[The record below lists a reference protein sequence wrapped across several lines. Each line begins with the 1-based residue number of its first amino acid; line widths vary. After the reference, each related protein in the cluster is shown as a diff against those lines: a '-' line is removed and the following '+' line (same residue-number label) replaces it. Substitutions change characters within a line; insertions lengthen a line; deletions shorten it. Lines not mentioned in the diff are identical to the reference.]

1 MDDTASAALNTTVFI
16 ALVALAVVLGYSIR
30 TSGFRYATEGSIAL
44 LLGAIAGG
52 AIITYYALIDPQHR
66 LPTRLITFDE
76 DLIFQTLLPPI
87 IFAAGFSVKKK
98 LFFQNFGTLLL
109 LGVGGTLATAGVL
122 AAVARPIMART
133 LAGRSSLR
141 NALALGAV
149 LSCTDSVASLQL
161 MDPDRAPLL
170 YALLFGE
177 GVVNDA
183 TAIVLLGATMEL
195 PYDPDTETWGLA
207 SLGALLTQFL
217 RLFVL
222 STALGLA
229 VGLASAALVRHL
241 FTRPSAGPETLTL
254 ALLGLLAY
262 FAAEALGL
270 SAILSV
276 FFCGIAM
283 SHYTWHNLSPPAK
296 VLTRHGFHVISS
308 ACEVVLF
315 VYAGLDMWVSGATWW
330 RMDTSRY
337 LRMLGSMGALA
348 GGMLAAMAAAR
359 AAVVFPVAALANA
372 ATHGGCSGRGRAKAK
387 EENGTQAEHAASATT
402 GALEAQGQQHQQRQH
417 AGARRAKRSMAAH
430 DRIPPGG
437 AAVLWWGGLPRGAI
451 TLGLTYH
458 SFWSDAA
465 TRPEQRVIIGAC
477 IIVVFTTT
485 VGFGVVTQHVMEL
498 LMPTPPPPQPP
509 PQRPQQ
515 LQQHAAKR
523 NSAGRQGG
531 ALRPAGYGRQS
542 GPADVDVRQPLLS
555 PCGSSSELTQP
566 CASNGVHGVQ
576 GPTSVIPTA
585 AAAAA
590 AVVAAVAAAEVS
602 APPAAALGA
611 TMAVVSSAPPL
622 ELSNDMLWAG
632 EVLGVPAVPRVA
644 AGAGS
649 ATADMGATG
658 GAGAGTA
665 AAPVQGGGDVGHG
678 AGGVGGGAEAT
689 LLGMEDLD
697 EERTW
702 VHRQWRRFDATWL
715 QPVFGGRR
723 AGEGIAG
730 LEHV

>member
-1 MDDTASAALNTTVFI
+1 MRVRAGPRGVWQPTTASP
-16 ALVALAVVLGYSIR
+16 R
-30 TSGFRYATEGSIAL
+30 
-44 LLGAIAGG
+44 
-52 AIITYYALIDPQHR
+52 
-66 LPTRLITFDE
+66 
-76 DLIFQTLLPPI
+76 
-87 IFAAGFSVKKK
+87 
-98 LFFQNFGTLLL
+98 
-109 LGVGGTLATAGVL
+109 
-122 AAVARPIMART
+122 VARR
-133 LAGRSSLR
+133 
-141 NALALGAV
+141 
-149 LSCTDSVASLQL
+149 C
-161 MDPDRAPLL
+161 
-170 YALLFGE
+170 
-177 GVVNDA
+177 
-183 TAIVLLGATMEL
+183 
-195 PYDPDTETWGLA
+195 
-207 SLGALLTQFL
+207 
-217 RLFVL
+217 
-222 STALGLA
+222 
-229 VGLASAALVRHL
+229 
-241 FTRPSAGPETLTL
+241 
-254 ALLGLLAY
+254 
-262 FAAEALGL
+262 
-270 SAILSV
+270 
-276 FFCGIAM
+276 C
-283 SHYTWHNLSPPAK
+283 
-296 VLTRHGFHVISS
+296 
-308 ACEVVLF
+308 
-315 VYAGLDMWVSGATWW
+315 
-330 RMDTSRY
+330 
-337 LRMLGSMGALA
+337 
-348 GGMLAAMAAAR
+348 
-359 AAVVFPVAALANA
+359 
-372 ATHGGCSGRGRAKAK
+372 
-387 EENGTQAEHAASATT
+387 
-402 GALEAQGQQHQQRQH
+402 
-417 AGARRAKRSMAAH
+417 
-430 DRIPPGG
+430 GG
-437 AAVLWWGGLPRGAI
+437 AACRGAPSPWASP
-451 TLGLTYH
+451 TTASGPMQVGAATAWRLRVRTSWLDLRAFCPYQRALPLALRADRTRAPCVSGCRPP
-458 SFWSDAA
+458 A